1 LFREPLTRRQPSLKG
16 LLLAVGLVGCSSAP
30 HGLDTGLQMVDCQ
43 FRQMGHVHVHVSEQ
57 RGLASVLTNYTP
69 STDPGRH
76 AEALRKATESK
87 GSLIAPGTSRYRIE
101 VYLRKDQFGNLPQE
115 LLRLNLARD
124 GEGRFEAVSP
134 GEPART
140 LDIGTCTYAS

>member
-1 LFREPLTRRQPSLKG
+1 
-16 LLLAVGLVGCSSAP
+16 
-30 HGLDTGLQMVDCQ
+30 
-43 FRQMGHVHVHVSEQ
+43 MGHVHASEQ
-57 RGLASVLTNYTP
+57 RGLASVLTNDTP

-101 VYLRKDQFGNLPQE
+101 VYLRNDQFGNLPRE
-115 LLRLNLARD
+115 VLRLNLARV
-124 GEGRFEAVSP
+124 GESRFEAMSP

-140 LDIGTCTYAS
+140 WDVSICTNSS